1 MSKFTDSRD
10 WYLLRSRDKYIT
22 CQDLSWELGILGS
35 GLFLTVP
42 SGFEFDVSVPSY
54 LTWAVSRHDKKLL
67 KSAALHD
74 YALELGWDRISAAS
88 VFHGALT
95 AQKIGRWR
103 RLFLTLSVIIW
114 KWR

>member
-1 MSKFTDSRD
+1 MSKFTEADE
-10 WYLLRSRDKYIT
+10 WYLSREHDKYIT
-22 CQDLSWELGILGS
+22 CQDLSWEIGKLGS

-42 SGFEFDVSVPSY
+42 SGFEFDISVPTY

-74 YALELGWDRISAAS
+74 YALELGWDRVSSAS

-95 AQKIGRWR
+95 AQKIGRWK
-103 RLFLTLSVIIW
+103 RLILTLVVIIW
-114 KWR
+114 KWK